1 MVIWF
6 IMKPIVHLCM
16 KDLESIEINISEPNI
31 MLLNLTSN
39 FKNHLLGIGKS
50 SHHSFNIRMLIISCH
65 EPYSSLSF
73 WLFGEYPFWKND
85 NKLTNSLLVDSIV
98 TVIPFFPQKKCWRF
112 NFFKNESTMYLLKT
126 LFL

>member
-1 MVIWF
+1 M
-6 IMKPIVHLCM
+6 HLCM

-73 WLFGEYPFWKND
+73 
-85 NKLTNSLLVDSIV
+85 
-98 TVIPFFPQKKCWRF
+98 
-112 NFFKNESTMYLLKT
+112 
-126 LFL
+126 